1 MTTWTRQ
8 GFFSV
13 KTSNVQLALNPS
25 TMASAGAVL
34 LEARPFRPF
43 KSSEEYLYAM
53 KEDLAEWLT
62 VLYPEL
68 RINADNFLDRLDTG
82 VALCRHANAVRD
94 SARLILDSPQ
104 PESEDALTL
113 ARALRTRPPVNMLP
127 AAKAGTFF
135 ARDNLSNF
143 IDWCRKALGIL
154 ECLLFE
160 TDDLCL
166 RKNEKHV
173 VLCLLE
179 VARKGAVLGM
189 PAPLLVQMERQIERE
204 LAGEELRPDDS
215 ALGLVPSGPQP
226 QLVTND
232 LRSLDERVRDL
243 VERCSCPTQFPMVRV
258 SEGKYRIGD
267 TRLLIFVRILR
278 SHVMVRVGGGWD
290 TLAHY
295 LDKHDP
301 CRCRAQHRTSL
312 SARLARPK
320 HDLAG
325 ATVTYERPDP
335 GPTSL
340 PYTKTEPK
348 SYEPM
353 SLQYNPKIYNEEPKS
368 GHYLS
373 NHRLNSDAPT
383 SLPYLGELDRAA
395 SPSRRHLAPRAMSP
409 TRKSSSPD
417 RRTKIV
423 TSNHLVPTPHGMRN
437 KSPRPVSP
445 APAAESASDNGSE
458 VSDEGYRSLG
468 VVAGSTQGS
477 PSTKTTNR
485 YSLHSQ
491 NSIEDAE
498 FNERLDQDDGCHMDK
513 NERVDDHVSLN
524 TGLRKTDF
532 SDTFYGGRKPSS
544 IEEKSNR
551 SSPDRV
557 VVTESNDSPS
567 KSLRVTR
574 EASQSPTKTIRSRQ
588 ASRIP
593 HSPVRNRTPSR
604 GNTPSPKHTA
614 NPVQTSPKLT
624 PKLPPTARNTWSG
637 RTAPVQAKVKSRPTI
652 GADTFDNPNKSP
664 KMRAKAPQTEAF
676 KRNSPLRAS
685 SATLRSPPN
694 QKPLSPLLEQILRST
709 ESAKDDAT
717 VLEKMKEIIRTYSK
731 GDDSLSR
738 TSSKD
743 SDYADFTSAW
753 VMSDGKLERST
764 STRQL
769 AAPRKDQRN
778 GASRIPAPVSIGCRR
793 STSTSQFQ

>member
-1 MTTWTRQ
+1 
-8 GFFSV
+8 
-13 KTSNVQLALNPS
+13 
-25 TMASAGAVL
+25 MASVGAVL
-34 LEARPFRPF
+34 LETRPFRPF

-68 RINADNFLDRLDTG
+68 RINAENFLDRLDTG
-82 VALCRHANAVRD
+82 VALCTHANRVRE
-94 SARLILDSPQ
+94 SARLILESAV
-104 PESEDALTL
+104 PESRIEDAVIL
-113 ARALRTRPPVNMLP
+113 AKALRSRPPVNMLP

-189 PAPLLVQMERQIERE
+189 PAPLLVQMEKQIERE

-325 ATVTYERPDP
+325 ATVTYERPDI
-335 GPTSL
+335 GPNSL
-340 PYTKTEPK
+340 PYKDTKNFDHYKEPK
-348 SYEPM
+348 TYEPM
-353 SLQYNPKIYNEEPKS
+353 SLQYSSKIYNDDS
-368 GHYLS
+368 RALHYAS
-373 NHRLNSDAPT
+373 NHKLSEPT

-395 SPSRRHLAPRAMSP
+395 SPSRKHLSPRTNSPGRH
-409 TRKSSSPD
+409 SSSPD

-423 TSNHLVPTPHGMRN
+423 SSNHLVPTPHSVRN

-491 NSIEDAE
+491 NSIEDADYS
-498 FNERLDQDDGCHMDK
+498 ERLDQDDGCHIDK
-513 NERVDDHVSLN
+513 NDKVDDYVSLN

-532 SDTFYGGRKPSS
+532 SDTFYGGRKIST
-544 IEEKSNR
+544 EEKSNR
-551 SSPDRV
+551 ASPECV

-567 KSLRVTR
+567 RSLRPTR
-574 EASQSPTKTIRSRQ
+574 ESSESPTKTIRSRQ

-604 GNTPSPKHTA
+604 GNTPSPKHTP
-614 NPVQTSPKLT
+614 NLQTSPKLA
-624 PKLPPTARNTWSG
+624 PKLPPTARNTWGG
-637 RTAPVQAKVKSRPTI
+637 RTAPNQAKAKSRPTI
-652 GADTFDNPNKSP
+652 GADTFENPNKSP
-664 KMRAKAPQTEAF
+664 KTKPKNAQSDAF

-685 SATLRSPPN
+685 SATLRSPSH
-694 QKPLSPLLEQILRST
+694 QKPLSPLLEQILRSAET
-709 ESAKDDAT
+709 AKDDAT

-731 GDDSLSR
+731 GEDSLSR

-769 AAPRKDQRN
+769 AQPRKDPRV
-778 GASRIPAPVSIGCRR
+778 GASRIPAPVALGCRR

>member
-1 MTTWTRQ
+1 MTETVVFTKF
-8 GFFSV
+8 GP
-13 KTSNVQLALNPS
+13 APY
-25 TMASAGAVL
+25 G
-34 LEARPFRPF
+34 
-43 KSSEEYLYAM
+43 SSDVESL
-53 KEDLAEWLT
+53 KK
-62 VLYPEL
+62 
-68 RINADNFLDRLDTG
+68 
-82 VALCRHANAVRD
+82 HANAVRE
-94 SARLILDSPQ
+94 SARQIL
-104 PESEDALTL
+104 ESLKIEAEEAILL
-113 ARALRTRPPVNMLP
+113 AKSLRSRPPVNMLP

-189 PAPLLVQMERQIERE
+189 PAPLLVQMEKQIERE

-267 TRLLIFVRILR
+267 TRILIFVRILR

-301 CRCRAQHRTSL
+301 CRCKAQHRTSL

-325 ATVTYERPDP
+325 ATVTYERPEAN
-335 GPTSL
+335 PT
-340 PYTKTEPK
+340 YKEYTTKT
-348 SYEPM
+348 YEPM
-353 SLQYNPKIYNEEPKS
+353 SLQYSAKVYNDDPKS
-368 GHYLS
+368 IQYHS
-373 NHRLNSDAPT
+373 NNKLDCPT
-383 SLPYLGELDRAA
+383 SLPYLGDVDRAP
-395 SPSRRHLAPRAMSP
+395 SPGRKHLAPRTHSP
-409 TRKSSSPD
+409 SRHSASPD

-423 TSNHLVPTPHGMRN
+423 TTNHLVPNPHAVRN

-445 APAAESASDNGSE
+445 VPAVEN
-458 VSDEGYRSLG
+458 
-468 VVAGSTQGS
+468 
-477 PSTKTTNR
+477 KT
-485 YSLHSQ
+485 
-491 NSIEDAE
+491 D
-498 FNERLDQDDGCHMDK
+498 
-513 NERVDDHVSLN
+513 RVDDYVSLT

-532 SDTFYGGRKPSS
+532 SDTFYGGRKASS
-544 IEEKSNR
+544 EEKSNR
-551 SSPDRV
+551 ASPECIIS
-557 VVTESNDSPS
+557 TESNDSPS
-567 KSLRVTR
+567 KSLKPIRGPS
-574 EASQSPTKTIRSRQ
+574 ESPTKTIRSRQ

-593 HSPVRNRTPSR
+593 QSPVRTRTPSR
-604 GNTPSPKHTA
+604 GNTPSPKHTPA
-614 NPVQTSPKLT
+614 QSSPKLA
-624 PKLPPTARNTWSG
+624 PKLPPTSRNTWGG
-637 RTAPVQAKVKSRPTI
+637 RTAPNQSKTKSRLTI
-652 GADTFDNPNKSP
+652 GADTFENPNKSP
-664 KMRAKAPQTEAF
+664 KTKPKAVQNEFF

-685 SATLRSPPN
+685 SATLRSPTH
-694 QKPLSPLLEQILRST
+694 QKALSPLLEQILRSAET
-709 ESAKDDAT
+709 AKDDAT

-731 GDDSLSR
+731 GEDSLSR
-738 TSSKD
+738 ASSKD

-769 AAPRKDQRN
+769 AAPRKDPRN
-778 GASRIPAPVSIGCRR
+778 GASRIPAPVAVGCRR
-793 STSTSQFQ
+793 STSTTQFQ

>member
-1 MTTWTRQ
+1 
-8 GFFSV
+8 
-13 KTSNVQLALNPS
+13 
-25 TMASAGAVL
+25 MATAGAVL

-82 VALCRHANAVRD
+82 VALCRHANAVRE
-94 SARLILDSPQ
+94 SARLILDTPH
-104 PESEDALTL
+104 PESEDALSL
-113 ARALRTRPPVNMLP
+113 AKALRSRPPVNMLP

-143 IDWCRKALGIL
+143 IEWCRRALGIL

-189 PAPLLVQMERQIERE
+189 PAPLLVQMEKQIERE
-204 LAGEELRPDDS
+204 LAGEEIRPDHPT
-215 ALGLVPSGPQP
+215 LGLVPSGPQP

-267 TRLLIFVRILR
+267 TRMLIFVRILR

-320 HDLAG
+320 HDLVG

-348 SYEPM
+348 GYEPT
-353 SLQYNPKIYNEEPKS
+353 SLPYEGQYQ
-368 GHYLS
+368 S
-373 NHRLNSDAPT
+373 NRLTEPT
-383 SLPYLGELDRAA
+383 SLPYLGESDRSH
-395 SPSRRHLAPRAMSP
+395 SPSRKHLAPRSISP
-409 TRKSSSPD
+409 GRKSSSPD

-423 TSNHLVPTPHGMRN
+423 HTNHLVPTPHGLRN

-445 APAAESASDNGSE
+445 APATESASDNGSE

-477 PSTKTTNR
+477 PSMKTLNR
-485 YSLHSQ
+485 YSIHSQ
-491 NSIEDAE
+491 NSMDDAE

-513 NERVDDHVSLN
+513 NERDDYVSLS

-532 SDTFYGGRKPSS
+532 SDTFYGGRKPGS
-544 IEEKSNR
+544 IDGKSNR
-551 SSPDRV
+551 GSPDRV
-557 VVTESNDSPS
+557 VVQESNDSPS
-567 KSLRVTR
+567 KSLRPSR
-574 EASQSPTKTIRSRQ
+574 EPSESPTKTIRSRQ

-604 GNTPSPKHTA
+604 GNTPSPKHTP
-614 NPVQTSPKLT
+614 NPAQTSPKLT
-624 PKLPPTARNTWSG
+624 PKLPPTARNTWAG
-637 RTAPVQAKVKSRPTI
+637 RTGPTQAKAKSRPAL
-652 GADTFDNPNKSP
+652 GADTFENPNKSP
-664 KMRAKAPQTEAF
+664 KAAPKAAQNDAF

-694 QKPLSPLLEQILRST
+694 QKQLSPLLEQILRSAET
-709 ESAKDDAT
+709 AKDDAT

-753 VMSDGKLERST
+753 VMSDGKLERSM

-769 AAPRKDQRN
+769 ASPRKDQRN
-778 GASRIPAPVSIGCRR
+778 GPSRIPAPVSIGCRR

>member
-1 MTTWTRQ
+1 A
-8 GFFSV
+8 
-13 KTSNVQLALNPS
+13 K
-25 TMASAGAVL
+25 
-34 LEARPFRPF
+34 
-43 KSSEEYLYAM
+43 
-53 KEDLAEWLT
+53 
-62 VLYPEL
+62 
-68 RINADNFLDRLDTG
+68 
-82 VALCRHANAVRD
+82 
-94 SARLILDSPQ
+94 
-104 PESEDALTL
+104 
-113 ARALRTRPPVNMLP
+113 ALRSRPPVNMLP

-135 ARDNLSNF
+135 ARDNVSNF
-143 IDWCRKALGIL
+143 IEWCRRALGIL

-189 PAPLLVQMERQIERE
+189 PAPLLVQMEKQIERE
-204 LAGEELRPDDS
+204 LAGEELKPDDS
-215 ALGLVPSGPQP
+215 ALGLRPLGPQP

-267 TRLLIFVRILR
+267 TRILIFVRILR

-301 CRCRAQHRTSL
+301 CRCRTQHRTSL

-325 ATVTYERPDP
+325 ATVTYERPDA

-340 PYTKTEPK
+340 PYTKTEK
-348 SYEPM
+348 YEPM
-353 SLQYNPKIYNEEPKS
+353 SLQYSPKVYNEEPRA
-368 GHYLS
+368 HYQSTHKL
-373 NHRLNSDAPT
+373 DAPS
-383 SLPYLGELDRAA
+383 SLPYMGEMDRAC
-395 SPSRRHLAPRAMSP
+395 SPGRKYLTPRANSP
-409 TRKSSSPD
+409 GRCSASPD

-423 TSNHLVPTPHGMRN
+423 STNHLVPSPHAIRN

-445 APAAESASDNGSE
+445 APATESASDNGSE

-485 YSLHSQ
+485 YSIHSQ
-491 NSIEDAE
+491 NSMDDADYNGSHSRAE
-498 FNERLDQDDGCHMDK
+498 GVHSTPPSGVCAWFRDKAKPKQRLEHDDGCHMEK
-513 NERVDDHVSLN
+513 NVDDYVSLT

-532 SDTFYGGRKPSS
+532 SDTFYGGASRKTSS
-544 IEEKSNR
+544 VDDKSNR
-551 SSPDRV
+551 ASPECIIS
-557 VVTESNDSPS
+557 TESNDSPS
-567 KSLRVTR
+567 KSLRPNR
-574 EASQSPTKTIRSRQ
+574 EVSESPTKTIRSRQ

-593 HSPVRNRTPSR
+593 HSPVRTKTPSR

-614 NPVQTSPKLT
+614 SPVQTSPKLK

-637 RTAPVQAKVKSRPTI
+637 RTAPTQTKTKTRPTI

-664 KMRAKAPQTEAF
+664 KAKPKVGQTEAF

-685 SATLRSPPN
+685 SATLRSPPH
-694 QKPLSPLLEQILRST
+694 QKQLSPLLEQILRSAET
-709 ESAKDDAT
+709 AKDDAT

-731 GDDSLSR
+731 GEDSLSR

-769 AAPRKDQRN
+769 AAPRKDPRT

>member
-1 MTTWTRQ
+1 
-8 GFFSV
+8 
-13 KTSNVQLALNPS
+13 
-25 TMASAGAVL
+25 MACAGALL
-34 LEARPFRPF
+34 LETRPFRPF

-62 VLYPEL
+62 LLYPEL
-68 RINADNFLDRLDTG
+68 RITADNFLDRLDTG

-94 SARLILDSPQ
+94 SARLILESPVT
-104 PESEDALTL
+104 ETEDALIL
-113 ARALRTRPPVNMLP
+113 AKALRSRPPVNMLP

-135 ARDNLSNF
+135 ARDNVSNF
-143 IDWCRKALGIL
+143 IEWCRRALGIL

-189 PAPLLVQMERQIERE
+189 PAPLLVQMEKQIERE

-215 ALGLVPSGPQP
+215 ALGLVPLGPQR

-267 TRLLIFVRILR
+267 TRILIFVRILR

-325 ATVTYERPDP
+325 ATVTYERPD
-335 GPTSL
+335 GPASL
-340 PYTKTEPK
+340 PYVKNDRP
-348 SYEPM
+348 
-353 SLQYNPKIYNEEPKS
+353 
-368 GHYLS
+368 
-373 NHRLNSDAPT
+373 DAPSPPKVFADEPRAHYQSSGKLDAPS
-383 SLPYLGELDRAA
+383 SLPYMETDRAP
-395 SPSRRHLAPRAMSP
+395 SPGRRYLAPRANSP
-409 TRKSSSPD
+409 GRCSASPD
-417 RRTKIV
+417 RRTKLV
-423 TSNHLVPTPHGMRN
+423 STNHLVPSPHAIRN

-468 VVAGSTQGS
+468 VVANSTQGS
-477 PSTKTTNR
+477 PSAKTTNR
-485 YSLHSQ
+485 YSMHSQ
-491 NSIEDAE
+491 NSMDDAE
-498 FNERLDQDDGCHMDK
+498 YNERLEHDDGCHMEK
-513 NERVDDHVSLN
+513 GERVDDYVSLT

-532 SDTFYGGRKPSS
+532 SDTFYGGQSRKTSS
-544 IEEKSNR
+544 VDERSNR
-551 SSPDRV
+551 ASPECI
-557 VVTESNDSPS
+557 VTESNDSPS
-567 KSLRVTR
+567 RSLKPTTQVT
-574 EASQSPTKTIRSRQ
+574 ESPAKVARNRQ

-604 GNTPSPKHTA
+604 GNTPSPKHA
-614 NPVQTSPKLT
+614 APVQTSPKLK
-624 PKLPPTARNTWSG
+624 PKLPPARNTWSG
-637 RTAPVQAKVKSRPTI
+637 RTAPTQPKAKSRPAI
-652 GADTFDNPNKSP
+652 GADTFESPNKSP
-664 KMRAKAPQTEAF
+664 KAKPKGQTEPF

-685 SATLRSPPN
+685 SATLRSPPH
-694 QKPLSPLLEQILRST
+694 QKQLSPLLEQILRSAET
-709 ESAKDDAT
+709 AKDDAT

-731 GDDSLSR
+731 GEDSLSR
-738 TSSKD
+738 ASSKD

-769 AAPRKDQRN
+769 AAPRKDPRT

-793 STSTSQFQ
+793 SSSTTQFQ

>member
-1 MTTWTRQ
+1 
-8 GFFSV
+8 
-13 KTSNVQLALNPS
+13 
-25 TMASAGAVL
+25 MASVGAVL
-34 LEARPFRPF
+34 LETRPFRPF

-94 SARLILDSPQ
+94 SAKLII
-104 PESEDALTL
+104 ESLNTETEEAITL
-113 ARALRTRPPVNMLP
+113 ARALRSRPPVNMLP

-189 PAPLLVQMERQIERE
+189 PAPLLVQMEKQIERE

-267 TRLLIFVRILR
+267 TKLLIFVRILR

-301 CRCRAQHRTSL
+301 CRCKAQHRTSL

-325 ATVTYERPDP
+325 ATVTYERPSQD
-335 GPTSL
+335 TQT
-340 PYTKTEPK
+340 YK

-353 SLQYNPKIYNEEPKS
+353 SMPYQSKVYSEEPRSLQY
-368 GHYLS
+368 HS
-373 NHRLNSDAPT
+373 NNKLDAPT
-383 SLPYLGELDRAA
+383 SLPYMDMDRAA
-395 SPSRRHLAPRAMSP
+395 SPSRKHLAPRTHSP
-409 TRKSSSPD
+409 GRCSPSPD

-423 TSNHLVPTPHGMRN
+423 TTNHLVPAPLGVRN
-437 KSPRPVSP
+437 KSPRPLSP
-445 APAAESASDNGSE
+445 APAVESASDNGSE

-491 NSIEDAE
+491 NSMDDAD
-498 FNERLDQDDGCHMDK
+498 FSERLDHDDSCLDK
-513 NERVDDHVSLN
+513 TDRVDDYVSLN

-532 SDTFYGGRKPSS
+532 SDTFYGGRKASS
-544 IEEKSNR
+544 EEKSNR
-551 SSPDRV
+551 ASP
-557 VVTESNDSPS
+557 ESIVSHENNDSPS
-567 KSLRVTR
+567 KSLRATR
-574 EASQSPTKTIRSRQ
+574 EFTESPTKTIRSRQ

-593 HSPVRNRTPSR
+593 HSPIRNRTPSR
-604 GNTPSPKHTA
+604 GNTPSPKHTPA
-614 NPVQTSPKLT
+614 QSSPKLT
-624 PKLPPTARNTWSG
+624 PKLPPTARNTWGG
-637 RTAPVQAKVKSRPTI
+637 RTAPNQAKTKARPTI
-652 GADTFDNPNKSP
+652 GADTFENPNKSP
-664 KMRAKAPQTEAF
+664 KAKPKAQNEAF

-685 SATLRSPPN
+685 SATLRSPSH
-694 QKPLSPLLEQILRST
+694 QKPLSPLLEQILRSAET
-709 ESAKDDAT
+709 AKDDAT

-731 GDDSLSR
+731 GEDSLSR

-769 AAPRKDQRN
+769 AAPRKDRGS

-793 STSTSQFQ
+793 STSTSQFP

>member
-1 MTTWTRQ
+1 
-8 GFFSV
+8 
-13 KTSNVQLALNPS
+13 
-25 TMASAGAVL
+25 MACVGAVL
-34 LEARPFRPF
+34 LEARSFRPF
-43 KSSEEYLYAM
+43 RSSEEYLYAM
-53 KEDLAEWLT
+53 KEDLAEWMT

-82 VALCRHANAVRD
+82 VALCRHANAVRE
-94 SARLILDSPQ
+94 SAKLLL
-104 PESEDALTL
+104 ESAAQESDEAVTL
-113 ARALRTRPPVNMLP
+113 AKGLRSRPPVNMLP
-127 AAKAGTFF
+127 AAKSGTFF

-143 IDWCRKALGIL
+143 IDWCRYALGIL

-179 VARKGAVLGM
+179 VARKGSVLGM
-189 PAPLLVQMERQIERE
+189 PAPLLVQMEKQIERE

-267 TRLLIFVRILR
+267 SKILIFVRILR

-301 CRCRAQHRTSL
+301 CRCKAQHRSTL
-312 SARLARPK
+312 SARLTKPK
-320 HDLAG
+320 QNLVG
-325 ATVTYERPDP
+325 ATVTYERDP

-340 PYTKTEPK
+340 PYSKTEK
-348 SYEPM
+348 NYAEPM
-353 SLQYNPKIYNEEPKS
+353 SLPYSAKPYESTTRIYQ
-368 GHYLS
+368 S
-373 NHRLNSDAPT
+373 NMYSDPPA
-383 SLPYLGELDRAA
+383 SLPFVDTELVS
-395 SPSRRHLAPRAMSP
+395 SPSRKPLVLRTSP
-409 TRKSSSPD
+409 DRKSSSPD
-417 RRTKIV
+417 RRTKVV
-423 TSNHLVPTPHGMRN
+423 TSTHLVPTPLGIRN

-445 APAAESASDNGSE
+445 APQAESASDNGSE

-477 PSTKTTNR
+477 PSIKTMYR
-485 YSLHSQ
+485 YSIHSQ

-498 FNERLDQDDGCHMDK
+498 DNERLDQDDGCPVDK
-513 NERVDDHVSLN
+513 NERDDIYVSRA
-524 TGLRKTDF
+524 TGLRKTDY
-532 SDTFYGGRKPSS
+532 SDTFYGGKKTSS
-544 IEEKSNR
+544 IEDKSNR
-551 SSPDRV
+551 ASPERII
-557 VVTESNDSPS
+557 TESNNSPS
-567 KSLRVTR
+567 QNLKPTR
-574 EASQSPTKTIRSRQ
+574 EAADVAVRSVKGRQ
-588 ASRIP
+588 ATRIP
-593 HSPVRNRTPSR
+593 HSPVRNRTPTR
-604 GNTPSPKHTA
+604 ANTPSPKHTP
-614 NPVQTSPKLT
+614 NPVQTSPKLA
-624 PKLPPTARNTWSG
+624 PKLPPSSRNTWSG
-637 RTAPVQAKVKSRPTI
+637 RTAPNQAKTKSRPTI

-664 KMRAKAPQTEAF
+664 KAKPKVTQTEAF

-694 QKPLSPLLEQILRST
+694 SKSLSPLLEHILKST
-709 ESAKDDAT
+709 ETAKDDAT
-717 VLEKMKEIIRTYSK
+717 ILKKMKEIIRTYSQ
-731 GDDSLSR
+731 GEESLSR

-769 AAPRKDQRN
+769 ASPRKDQRN
-778 GASRIPAPVSIGCRR
+778 GPSRIPAPVSIGCRR

>member
-1 MTTWTRQ
+1 
-8 GFFSV
+8 
-13 KTSNVQLALNPS
+13 
-25 TMASAGAVL
+25 MAGAGAVL

-94 SARLILDSPQ
+94 SARLILESPA

-215 ALGLVPSGPQP
+215 ALGLVPLGPQP

-335 GPTSL
+335 TPSGPTSL
-340 PYTKTEPK
+340 PYKK
-348 SYEPM
+348 DYEPT
-353 SLQYNPKIYNEEPKS
+353 SLPYHTSKLYNEDSRPH
-368 GHYLS
+368 HYQS
-373 NHRLNSDAPT
+373 NNRLNEPT
-383 SLPYLGELDRAA
+383 SLPYLGELDRAS
-395 SPSRRHLAPRAMSP
+395 SPSRRHLVPRANSP
-409 TRKSSSPD
+409 GRKSSSPD
-417 RRTKIV
+417 RRAKV
-423 TSNHLVPTPHGMRN
+423 VVSNHLVPTPHGIRN

-445 APAAESASDNGSE
+445 APQAESASDNGSE

-498 FNERLDQDDGCHMDK
+498 YNERLDQDDGCHMDK
-513 NERVDDHVSLN
+513 AERDDYVSLN

-532 SDTFYGGRKPSS
+532 SDTFYGGRKTSL
-544 IEEKSNR
+544 EEKSTR
-551 SSPDRV
+551 GSPERV
-557 VVTESNDSPS
+557 ISTENNDSPS
-567 KSLRVTR
+567 KSLRAAR
-574 EASQSPTKTIRSRQ
+574 ELNESSTKTIRSRQ

-604 GNTPSPKHTA
+604 GNTPSPKHTP
-614 NPVQTSPKLT
+614 NPIQTSPKLT

-637 RTAPVQAKVKSRPTI
+637 RTAPNQVKSKARPTI

-664 KMRAKAPQTEAF
+664 KAKPKGTPQNDAF

-685 SATLRSPPN
+685 SVTLRSPPNQN
-694 QKPLSPLLEQILRST
+694 QKPLSPLLEQILRSA
-709 ESAKDDAT
+709 EAAKDDAT

-769 AAPRKDQRN
+769 AAPRKDPRN

>member
-1 MTTWTRQ
+1 
-8 GFFSV
+8 
-13 KTSNVQLALNPS
+13 
-25 TMASAGAVL
+25 MASAGAVL

-62 VLYPEL
+62 ILYPEL

-94 SARLILDSPQ
+94 SARLILESPA
-104 PESEDALTL
+104 PESEDAMTL

-143 IDWCRKALGIL
+143 IEWCRRALGIL

-189 PAPLLVQMERQIERE
+189 PAPLLVQMEKQIERE
-204 LAGEELRPDDS
+204 LAGEEIRPDES
-215 ALGLVPSGPQP
+215 ALGLVPLGPQP

-340 PYTKTEPK
+340 TYKPEKYEK
-348 SYEPM
+348 YEPM
-353 SLQYNPKIYNEEPKS
+353 SLQTYQYNKLYNDDPRA
-368 GHYLS
+368 GHYQS
-373 NHRLNSDAPT
+373 NHRLSDAPT
-383 SLPYLGELDRAA
+383 SLPYMGETDRAVSPYRKITPRA
-395 SPSRRHLAPRAMSP
+395 HSPS
-409 TRKSSSPD
+409 TGRKSSSPD
-417 RRTKIV
+417 RRSKV
-423 TSNHLVPTPHGMRN
+423 VVSSNHLVPTPLGRN

-485 YSLHSQ
+485 YSMHSQ
-491 NSIEDAE
+491 NSMEDAE
-498 FNERLDQDDGCHMDK
+498 FSERLDQDDGCHMDR
-513 NERVDDHVSLN
+513 NERVDVYVSLS

-532 SDTFYGGRKPSS
+532 SDTFYGGKKPGS
-544 IEEKSNR
+544 IEDKSNR
-551 SSPDRV
+551 GSPERIV
-557 VVTESNDSPS
+557 ITENNDSPS
-567 KSLRVTR
+567 KSLRPSR
-574 EASQSPTKTIRSRQ
+574 DAIESPTKTIRSRQ

-604 GNTPSPKHTA
+604 GNTPSPKHVA
-614 NPVQTSPKLT
+614 NPAQTSPKLT
-624 PKLPPTARNTWSG
+624 PKLPPAARNTWSG
-637 RTAPVQAKVKSRPTI
+637 RTAPNQAKAKARPTI
-652 GADTFDNPNKSP
+652 GADTFENPNKSP
-664 KMRAKAPQTEAF
+664 KARVKAVIQSEAF

-694 QKPLSPLLEQILRST
+694 QKQLSPLLETILRST
-709 ESAKDDAT
+709 ENAKDDAA

-731 GDDSLSR
+731 GDNDSLSR

-753 VMSDGKLERST
+753 VMSDGKLERSM

-769 AAPRKDQRN
+769 ATPRKDQRN
-778 GASRIPAPVSIGCRR
+778 GGTSRIPAPVSIGCRR

>member
-1 MTTWTRQ
+1 M
-8 GFFSV
+8 S
-13 KTSNVQLALNPS
+13 
-25 TMASAGAVL
+25 SAGAVL

-62 VLYPEL
+62 ILYPEL

-94 SARLILDSPQ
+94 SARLILDSPA

-113 ARALRTRPPVNMLP
+113 AKALRSRPPVNMLP

-143 IDWCRKALGIL
+143 IDWCRRALGIL

-189 PAPLLVQMERQIERE
+189 PAPLLVQMEKQIERE
-204 LAGEELRPDDS
+204 LAGEELRPDDN
-215 ALGLVPSGPQP
+215 ALGLVPVGPQP

-320 HDLAG
+320 QDLAG

-335 GPTSL
+335 YQQKEPTSL
-340 PYTKTEPK
+340 
-348 SYEPM
+348 
-353 SLQYNPKIYNEEPKS
+353 QYSQYSKFYNDDS
-368 GHYLS
+368 RAHYQS
-373 NHRLNSDAPT
+373 NNRLDAPT
-383 SLPYLGELDRAA
+383 SLPYLGELERAA
-395 SPSRRHLAPRAMSP
+395 SPSRKHLTPRANSP
-409 TRKSSSPD
+409 GRKSSSPD

-423 TSNHLVPTPHGMRN
+423 VSNHLVPTPHAVRN

-485 YSLHSQ
+485 YSMHSQ
-491 NSIEDAE
+491 NSYDDAE
-498 FNERLDQDDGCHMDK
+498 YSERLDQDDGCHMDRD
-513 NERVDDHVSLN
+513 RVDDYVSLN
-524 TGLRKTDF
+524 TGLRKTGYA
-532 SDTFYGGRKPSS
+532 DTFYGGKKPSS
-544 IEEKSNR
+544 IEDKSNR
-551 SSPDRV
+551 TSPERIV
-557 VVTESNDSPS
+557 VVESNNSPS
-567 KSLRVTR
+567 MSLR
-574 EASQSPTKTIRSRQ
+574 ASRDVEPKKALRSRPP
-588 ASRIP
+588 SRIP
-593 HSPVRNRTPSR
+593 HSPVRARTPSR

-614 NPVQTSPKLT
+614 NVQTSPKLT

-637 RTAPVQAKVKSRPTI
+637 RTAPNQAKSKARPTI

-664 KMRAKAPQTEAF
+664 KARPKAAPQNEAF

-685 SATLRSPPN
+685 SVTLRSPPN
-694 QKPLSPLLEQILRST
+694 QKPLSPLLEHILRST
-709 ESAKDDAT
+709 ETAKDDAA

-731 GDDSLSR
+731 GEDSLSR

-769 AAPRKDQRN
+769 AAPRKDPRN

>member
-1 MTTWTRQ
+1 M
-8 GFFSV
+8 S
-13 KTSNVQLALNPS
+13 
-25 TMASAGAVL
+25 SAGAVL

-62 VLYPEL
+62 ILYPEL

-94 SARLILDSPQ
+94 SARLILDSPA

-113 ARALRTRPPVNMLP
+113 AKALRSRPPVNMLP

-143 IDWCRKALGIL
+143 IDWCRRALGIL

-189 PAPLLVQMERQIERE
+189 PAPLLVQMEKQIERE
-204 LAGEELRPDDS
+204 LAGEELRPDDT
-215 ALGLVPSGPQP
+215 ALGLVPVGPQP

-320 HDLAG
+320 QDLAG

-335 GPTSL
+335 YQKEPTSL
-340 PYTKTEPK
+340 
-348 SYEPM
+348 
-353 SLQYNPKIYNEEPKS
+353 QYSKFYNEERP
-368 GHYLS
+368 HYQS
-373 NHRLNSDAPT
+373 NNRLDAPT
-383 SLPYLGELDRAA
+383 SLPYLGELERAA
-395 SPSRRHLAPRAMSP
+395 SPSRKHLTPRANSP
-409 TRKSSSPD
+409 GRKSSSPD

-423 TSNHLVPTPHGMRN
+423 PTNHLVPTPHAVRN

-485 YSLHSQ
+485 YSMHSQ
-491 NSIEDAE
+491 NSYDDAE
-498 FNERLDQDDGCHMDK
+498 YSERLDQDDGCHMDRD
-513 NERVDDHVSLN
+513 RVDDYVSLN
-524 TGLRKTDF
+524 TGLRKTGYA
-532 SDTFYGGRKPSS
+532 DTFYGGKKPSS
-544 IEEKSNR
+544 IEDKSNR
-551 SSPDRV
+551 TSPERIV
-557 VVTESNDSPS
+557 VVESNNSPS
-567 KSLRVTR
+567 MSLRASR
-574 EASQSPTKTIRSRQ
+574 EVEPKKTLRSRPP
-588 ASRIP
+588 SRIP
-593 HSPVRNRTPSR
+593 HSPVRARTPSR
-604 GNTPSPKHTA
+604 GNTPSPKHTT
-614 NPVQTSPKLT
+614 NVQTSPKLT

-637 RTAPVQAKVKSRPTI
+637 RTAPNQAKSKARPTI

-664 KMRAKAPQTEAF
+664 KARPKAAPQNEAF

-685 SATLRSPPN
+685 SVTLRSPPN
-694 QKPLSPLLEQILRST
+694 QKPLSPLLEHILRST
-709 ESAKDDAT
+709 ETAKDDAA

-731 GDDSLSR
+731 GEDSLSR

-769 AAPRKDQRN
+769 AAPRKDPRN

>member
-1 MTTWTRQ
+1 MTLKHHVTW
-8 GFFSV
+8 
-13 KTSNVQLALNPS
+13 
-25 TMASAGAVL
+25 
-34 LEARPFRPF
+34 
-43 KSSEEYLYAM
+43 KSSELCHIRAGPRRPVPVE
-53 KEDLAEWLT
+53 AECSTWK
-62 VLYPEL
+62 
-68 RINADNFLDRLDTG
+68 
-82 VALCRHANAVRD
+82 HANAVRE
-94 SARLILDSPQ
+94 SARLILDAPA
-104 PESEDALTL
+104 PESDDALTL
-113 ARALRTRPPVNMLP
+113 AKALRSRPPVNMLP

-143 IDWCRKALGIL
+143 IDWCRRALGIL

-189 PAPLLVQMERQIERE
+189 PAPLLVQMEKQIERE

-320 HDLAG
+320 QDLAG
-325 ATVTYERPDP
+325 ATVTYERSDP
-335 GPTSL
+335 SQTSQ
-340 PYTKTEPK
+340 PCKDYKETKN
-348 SYEPM
+348 YEPM
-353 SLQYNPKIYNEEPKS
+353 SLQYSSKLYSDDPRA
-368 GHYLS
+368 GHYQS
-373 NHRLNSDAPT
+373 NCKLDAPT
-383 SLPYLGELDRAA
+383 SLPYLGAMDRAA
-395 SPSRRHLAPRAMSP
+395 SPNRKILQRNNSPGRH
-409 TRKSSSPD
+409 SSSPD

-423 TSNHLVPTPHGMRN
+423 TTNHLVPTPHGVRN
-437 KSPRPVSP
+437 KSPRPLSP

-477 PSTKTTNR
+477 PSNKTANR

-491 NSIEDAE
+491 NSMDDAD
-498 FNERLDQDDGCHMDK
+498 FSERLDEDGCQIDK
-513 NERVDDHVSLN
+513 NERVDDYVSLN

-532 SDTFYGGRKPSS
+532 SDTFYGSRKNSS
-544 IEEKSNR
+544 EDKSNR
-551 SSPDRV
+551 ASPECIV
-557 VVTESNDSPS
+557 VHENNDSPS
-567 KSLRVTR
+567 KSLRPTR
-574 EASQSPTKTIRSRQ
+574 ESTQSPAKAIRNRP

-604 GNTPSPKHTA
+604 GNTPSPKHIA
-614 NPVQTSPKLT
+614 NPQSSPKLA
-624 PKLPPTARNTWSG
+624 PKLPPTSRNTWGG
-637 RTAPVQAKVKSRPTI
+637 RSAPNQAKAKTRPTV
-652 GADTFDNPNKSP
+652 GADTFENPNKSP
-664 KMRAKAPQTEAF
+664 KAKPKAPQNEAF

-685 SATLRSPPN
+685 SATLRSPTH
-694 QKPLSPLLEQILRST
+694 QKALSPLLEQILRSA
-709 ESAKDDAT
+709 ESAKDDAS
-717 VLEKMKEIIRTYSK
+717 VLEKMKEIIRSYSK
-731 GDDSLSR
+731 GEDSISR

-769 AAPRKDQRN
+769 AAPRKDPRT
-778 GASRIPAPVSIGCRR
+778 GASRIPAPVSLGCRR
-793 STSTSQFQ
+793 STSTSQFP

>member
-1 MTTWTRQ
+1 
-8 GFFSV
+8 
-13 KTSNVQLALNPS
+13 
-25 TMASAGAVL
+25 MASAGAVL

-94 SARLILDSPQ
+94 SARLILDSPH
-104 PESEDALTL
+104 PDTEDALFL
-113 ARALRTRPPVNMLP
+113 AKALRSRPPVNMLP

-267 TRLLIFVRILR
+267 TRMLIFVRILR

-301 CRCRAQHRTSL
+301 CRCKAQHRTSL

-325 ATVTYERPDP
+325 ATVTYERPDAAASLP
-335 GPTSL
+335 YIRTEPSTPKISEEVKNPPNFRTQEPTSL
-340 PYTKTEPK
+340 PYF
-348 SYEPM
+348 
-353 SLQYNPKIYNEEPKS
+353 
-368 GHYLS
+368 G
-373 NHRLNSDAPT
+373 D
-383 SLPYLGELDRAA
+383 LDRAV
-395 SPSRRHLAPRAMSP
+395 SPG
-409 TRKSSSPD
+409 RKSFISRANSPGRKSTSPD

-423 TSNHLVPTPHGMRN
+423 VTNHLVPTPHGLRN

-445 APAAESASDNGSE
+445 APATESASDNGSE

-468 VVAGSTQGS
+468 VVAGSNHGS
-477 PSTKTTNR
+477 PSAKTLNR
-485 YSLHSQ
+485 YSMHSQ
-491 NSIEDAE
+491 NSMEDAE
-498 FNERLDQDDGCHMDK
+498 FSERLDQDDGCHSDK
-513 NERVDDHVSLN
+513 NDRNDDYVSLS

-544 IEEKSNR
+544 IDSKSNR
-551 SSPDRV
+551 GSPDRV
-557 VVTESNDSPS
+557 VLECNDSPS
-567 KSLRVTR
+567 KSLRPSR
-574 EASQSPTKTIRSRQ
+574 ETIESPKTVRCRQ
-588 ASRIP
+588 GSRIP

-604 GNTPSPKHTA
+604 GNTPSPRHTS
-614 NPVQTSPKLT
+614 NNVQTSPKLA
-624 PKLPPTARNTWSG
+624 PKLPPTSRNTWAG
-637 RTAPVQAKVKSRPTI
+637 RTGPTQSKVKSRPTL
-652 GADTFDNPNKSP
+652 GADTFENPNKSP
-664 KMRAKAPQTEAF
+664 KAKLKAAAAEAF

-685 SATLRSPPN
+685 SGTLRSPSH
-694 QKPLSPLLEQILRST
+694 QKALSPLLEQILRSAET
-709 ESAKDDAT
+709 AKDDTA

-769 AAPRKDQRN
+769 ATPRKDQKN
-778 GASRIPAPVSIGCRR
+778 GVSRIPAPVSIGCRR

>member
-1 MTTWTRQ
+1 
-8 GFFSV
+8 
-13 KTSNVQLALNPS
+13 
-25 TMASAGAVL
+25 MASAGAVL

-68 RINADNFLDRLDTG
+68 RITADNFLDRLDTG

-94 SARLILDSPQ
+94 SAKLILDAPQ
-104 PESEDALTL
+104 PEAEDAIIL
-113 ARALRTRPPVNMLP
+113 AKALRSRPPVNMLP

-189 PAPLLVQMERQIERE
+189 PAPLLVQMEKQIERE

-215 ALGLVPSGPQP
+215 ALGLTVPTGPQP

-267 TRLLIFVRILR
+267 TRMLIFVRILR

-301 CRCRAQHRTSL
+301 CRCKAQHRTSL

-320 HDLAG
+320 HDLVG

-340 PYTKTEPK
+340 PYSKEK
-348 SYEPM
+348 NDRYEPT
-353 SLQYNPKIYNEEPKS
+353 SLQYHEER
-368 GHYLS
+368 HYTS
-373 NHRLNSDAPT
+373 TNRLNEPT
-383 SLPYLGELDRAA
+383 SLPYLETERSH
-395 SPSRRHLAPRAMSP
+395 SPGRKLLAPRSISP
-409 TRKSSSPD
+409 GRKSSSPD

-423 TSNHLVPTPHGMRN
+423 PSNHLVPTPLGLRN

-477 PSTKTTNR
+477 PSTKALNR

-513 NERVDDHVSLN
+513 GDRDDYVSIS

-532 SDTFYGGRKPSS
+532 SDTFYGSRKTSS
-544 IEEKSNR
+544 VDEKSIR
-551 SSPDRV
+551 GSPEKIV
-557 VVTESNDSPS
+557 VVENNDAPS
-567 KSLRVTR
+567 KSLRPSR
-574 EASQSPTKTIRSRQ
+574 GASESPTKTIRSRQ

-593 HSPVRNRTPSR
+593 HSPVRTRTPSR

-614 NPVQTSPKLT
+614 KTAQTSPKLT
-624 PKLPPTARNTWSG
+624 PKLPPTARNTWGG
-637 RTAPVQAKVKSRPTI
+637 RTAPTQSKAKSRPAI
-652 GADTFDNPNKSP
+652 GADTFENPNRSP
-664 KMRAKAPQTEAF
+664 KPTPRASPDAF

-694 QKPLSPLLEQILRST
+694 QKPLSPLLEQILRSAET
-709 ESAKDDAT
+709 AKDDAS

-753 VMSDGKLERST
+753 VMSDGKLERSM

-769 AAPRKDQRN
+769 SSPRKDQRN

>member
-1 MTTWTRQ
+1 
-8 GFFSV
+8 
-13 KTSNVQLALNPS
+13 
-25 TMASAGAVL
+25 MACAGAVL

-43 KSSEEYLYAM
+43 RSSEEYLYAM

-82 VALCRHANAVRD
+82 VALCRHANAVRE
-94 SARLILDSPQ
+94 SARVIL
-104 PESEDALTL
+104 ESLNQESDDAIAL
-113 ARALRTRPPVNMLP
+113 ARALRSRAPVNMLP

-135 ARDNLSNF
+135 ARDNVSNF
-143 IDWCRKALGIL
+143 IDWCRRALGIL

-189 PAPLLVQMERQIERE
+189 PAPLLVQMEKQIERE

-215 ALGLVPSGPQP
+215 ALGLVPCGPQP

-267 TRLLIFVRILR
+267 TKMLIFVRILR

-301 CRCRAQHRTSL
+301 CRCRSQHRSTL
-312 SARLARPK
+312 SARLARPNTNK
-320 HDLAG
+320 SLAG
-325 ATVTYERPDP
+325 ATVTYERDP

-340 PYTKTEPK
+340 PFTKEPK
-348 SYEPM
+348 SYEPI
-353 SLQYNPKIYNEEPKS
+353 SLQYPRYEERTRVYNEDHRMN
-368 GHYLS
+368 HYSS
-373 NHRLNSDAPT
+373 NHRLSEQPS
-383 SLPYLGELDRAA
+383 SLPYLGDLDRAA
-395 SPSRRHLAPRAMSP
+395 SPGRRIGD
-409 TRKSSSPD
+409 RKSSSPD

-423 TSNHLVPTPHGMRN
+423 TSNHLVPNPLGRN

-445 APAAESASDNGSE
+445 APQAESASDNGSE

-468 VVAGSTQGS
+468 VVAGSTQSS

-491 NSIEDAE
+491 NSVEDAE
-498 FNERLDQDDGCHMDK
+498 FIERLDHDDGCHMEK
-513 NERVDDHVSLN
+513 NDRVDDYVSLS

-532 SDTFYGGRKPSS
+532 SETFYGAKKPGSF
-544 IEEKSNR
+544 EDKSNR
-551 SSPDRV
+551 ASPERAV
-557 VVTESNDSPS
+557 VAESNNSPS
-567 KSLRVTR
+567 KSLRPSR
-574 EASQSPTKTIRSRQ
+574 DMIDSPTKTLKGRQ

-593 HSPVRNRTPSR
+593 HSPVRARTPSR
-604 GNTPSPKHTA
+604 GNTPSPKHA
-614 NPVQTSPKLT
+614 PNLQTSPKLA
-624 PKLPPTARNTWSG
+624 PKLPPTARNTWGG
-637 RTAPVQAKVKSRPTI
+637 RTAPNQPKSKARPTI

-664 KMRAKAPQTEAF
+664 KAKQKVPQSEAF

-694 QKPLSPLLEQILRST
+694 NKPLSPLLEQILRSAET
-709 ESAKDDAT
+709 AKDDAT

-731 GDDSLSR
+731 GEDSLSR
-738 TSSKD
+738 ASSKD

-769 AAPRKDQRN
+769 ATPRKDQRN
-778 GASRIPAPVSIGCRR
+778 GPSRIPAPVSLGCRR

>member
-1 MTTWTRQ
+1 
-8 GFFSV
+8 
-13 KTSNVQLALNPS
+13 
-25 TMASAGAVL
+25 MASAGAVL

-68 RINADNFLDRLDTG
+68 RITADNFLDRLDTG
-82 VALCRHANAVRD
+82 VALCRHANAVRE
-94 SARLILDSPQ
+94 SARQIL
-104 PESEDALTL
+104 ESLKTEAEEAILL
-113 ARALRTRPPVNMLP
+113 AKSLRSRPPVNMLP

-189 PAPLLVQMERQIERE
+189 PAPLLVQMEKQIERE

-267 TRLLIFVRILR
+267 TRILIFVRILR

-301 CRCRAQHRTSL
+301 CRCKAQHRTSL

-325 ATVTYERPDP
+325 ATVTYERPEAN
-335 GPTSL
+335 PT
-340 PYTKTEPK
+340 YKEYTTKT
-348 SYEPM
+348 YEPM
-353 SLQYNPKIYNEEPKS
+353 SLQYSAKVYNDDPKS
-368 GHYLS
+368 IQYHS
-373 NHRLNSDAPT
+373 NNKLDCPT
-383 SLPYLGELDRAA
+383 SLPYLGDVDRAP
-395 SPSRRHLAPRAMSP
+395 SPGRKHLAPRTHSP
-409 TRKSSSPD
+409 SRHSASPD

-423 TSNHLVPTPHGMRN
+423 TTNHLVPNPHAVRN

-445 APAAESASDNGSE
+445 VPAVESASDNGSE

-468 VVAGSTQGS
+468 LVAGSTQGS

-491 NSIEDAE
+491 NSMDDAD
-498 FNERLDQDDGCHMDK
+498 FSERLDHDDGCSDK
-513 NERVDDHVSLN
+513 TDRVDDYVSLT

-532 SDTFYGGRKPSS
+532 SDTFYGGRKASS
-544 IEEKSNR
+544 EEKSNR
-551 SSPDRV
+551 ASPECIIS
-557 VVTESNDSPS
+557 TESNDSPS
-567 KSLRVTR
+567 KSLKPIRGPS
-574 EASQSPTKTIRSRQ
+574 ESPTKTIRSRQ

-593 HSPVRNRTPSR
+593 HSPVRTRTPSR
-604 GNTPSPKHTA
+604 GNTPSPKHTPA
-614 NPVQTSPKLT
+614 QSSPKLA
-624 PKLPPTARNTWSG
+624 PKLPPTSRNTWGG
-637 RTAPVQAKVKSRPTI
+637 RTAPNQSKTKSRPTI
-652 GADTFDNPNKSP
+652 GADTFENPNKSP
-664 KMRAKAPQTEAF
+664 KTKPKAVQNEFF

-685 SATLRSPPN
+685 SATLRSPTH
-694 QKPLSPLLEQILRST
+694 QKALSPLLEQILRSAET
-709 ESAKDDAT
+709 AKDDAT

-731 GDDSLSR
+731 GEDSLSR
-738 TSSKD
+738 ASSKD

-769 AAPRKDQRN
+769 AAPRKDPRN
-778 GASRIPAPVSIGCRR
+778 GASRIPAPVAVGCRR
-793 STSTSQFQ
+793 STSTTQFQ

>member
-1 MTTWTRQ
+1 MTCTQKLKET
-8 GFFSV
+8 F
-13 KTSNVQLALNPS
+13 
-25 TMASAGAVL
+25 L
-34 LEARPFRPF
+34 L
-43 KSSEEYLYAM
+43 LQ
-53 KEDLAEWLT
+53 
-62 VLYPEL
+62 
-68 RINADNFLDRLDTG
+68 
-82 VALCRHANAVRD
+82 HANAVRD
-94 SARLILDSPQ
+94 SARLILESPA
-104 PESEDALTL
+104 PEPEDAINL
-113 ARALRTRPPVNMLP
+113 AKALRSRGPVNMLP

-143 IDWCRKALGIL
+143 IDWCRRALGIL

-215 ALGLVPSGPQP
+215 ALGLVPLGPQP

-267 TRLLIFVRILR
+267 TKILIFVRILR

-320 HDLAG
+320 QDLAG

-340 PYTKTEPK
+340 PYKN
-348 SYEPM
+348 SYRTDEPM
-353 SLQYNPKIYNEEPKS
+353 SLQYTPKDEPRI
-368 GHYLS
+368 HYQS
-373 NHRLNSDAPT
+373 NSRLNEPT
-383 SLPYLGELDRAA
+383 SLPYLGDLDRSS
-395 SPSRRHLAPRAMSP
+395 SPNRRHLTPRANSP
-409 TRKSSSPD
+409 GRKSSSPE
-417 RRTKIV
+417 RRAKV
-423 TSNHLVPTPHGMRN
+423 VPSSHLVPTPLGIRN

-445 APAAESASDNGSE
+445 APQAESASDNGSE

-491 NSIEDAE
+491 NSMEDAE
-498 FNERLDQDDGCHMDK
+498 FNERLDQDDGCHMDRA
-513 NERVDDHVSLN
+513 ERDDYVSLN

-532 SDTFYGGRKPSS
+532 SDAFYGGRKVSR
-544 IEEKSNR
+544 EETSNR
-551 SSPDRV
+551 GSPERII
-557 VVTESNDSPS
+557 VTESNDSPS
-567 KSLRVTR
+567 RSLKPTK
-574 EASQSPTKTIRSRQ
+574 ELTESPTKTIRSRQ

-604 GNTPSPKHTA
+604 GNTPSPKHTP
-614 NPVQTSPKLT
+614 NLQTSPKLT
-624 PKLPPTARNTWSG
+624 PKLPPTARNTWGG
-637 RTAPVQAKVKSRPTI
+637 RTAPNQPKGKARPTI

-664 KMRAKAPQTEAF
+664 KAKPKAVAQTQAF
-676 KRNSPLRAS
+676 QRNSPLRAS
-685 SATLRSPPN
+685 SVTLRSPPN
-694 QKPLSPLLEQILRST
+694 KDQKPLSPLLEQILRSAET
-709 ESAKDDAT
+709 AKDDAT

-769 AAPRKDQRN
+769 AAPRKDPRN
-778 GASRIPAPVSIGCRR
+778 GPSRIPAPVSIGCRR

>member
-1 MTTWTRQ
+1 MWE
-8 GFFSV
+8 
-13 KTSNVQLALNPS
+13 
-25 TMASAGAVL
+25 
-34 LEARPFRPF
+34 EAKP
-43 KSSEEYLYAM
+43 
-53 KEDLAEWLT
+53 
-62 VLYPEL
+62 
-68 RINADNFLDRLDTG
+68 
-82 VALCRHANAVRD
+82 CHANAVRE
-94 SARLILDSPQ
+94 SARLILDKPAPDSD
-104 PESEDALTL
+104 DAMIL
-113 ARALRTRPPVNMLP
+113 ARALRTRPAVNMLP

-189 PAPLLVQMERQIERE
+189 PAPLLVQMEKQIERE

-243 VERCSCPTQFPMVRV
+243 VARCSCPTQFPMVRV

-267 TRLLIFVRILR
+267 TRMLIFVRILR

-335 GPTSL
+335 GPASLPYKDPGPASLQYKEPKTYEPMSL
-340 PYTKTEPK
+340 PYTKVYNDEP
-348 SYEPM
+348 
-353 SLQYNPKIYNEEPKS
+353 
-368 GHYLS
+368 
-373 NHRLNSDAPT
+373 
-383 SLPYLGELDRAA
+383 
-395 SPSRRHLAPRAMSP
+395 
-409 TRKSSSPD
+409 
-417 RRTKIV
+417 
-423 TSNHLVPTPHGMRN
+423 RN

-445 APAAESASDNGSE
+445 VPAVESASDNGSE

-491 NSIEDAE
+491 NSMDDAD
-498 FNERLDQDDGCHMDK
+498 FSERLDQDDGCHIDK
-513 NERVDDHVSLN
+513 SDRVDDYVSLN

-532 SDTFYGGRKPSS
+532 SDTFYGSRKNSADD
-544 IEEKSNR
+544 KSNR
-551 SSPDRV
+551 ASPECIV
-557 VVTESNDSPS
+557 SHENNDSPS
-567 KSLRVTR
+567 KSLRPARDTT
-574 EASQSPTKTIRSRQ
+574 QSPVKTVRSRQ
-588 ASRIP
+588 VSRIP

-604 GNTPSPKHTA
+604 ANTPSPKHTA
-614 NPVQTSPKLT
+614 NQSSPKLA
-624 PKLPPTARNTWSG
+624 PKLPPTTRNTWGG
-637 RTAPVQAKVKSRPTI
+637 RTAPNQAKSKARPTI
-652 GADTFDNPNKSP
+652 GTETFENPNKSP
-664 KMRAKAPQTEAF
+664 KTKAKTVQNDAF

-685 SATLRSPPN
+685 SATLRSPTH
-694 QKPLSPLLEQILRST
+694 QKQLSPLLEQILRSA
-709 ESAKDDAT
+709 ESAKDDAS
-717 VLEKMKEIIRTYSK
+717 VLEKMKEIIRSYSK
-731 GDDSLSR
+731 GEDSVSR

-769 AAPRKDQRN
+769 AAPRKDPRN
-778 GASRIPAPVSIGCRR
+778 GASRIPAPVAIGCRR

>member
-1 MTTWTRQ
+1 A
-8 GFFSV
+8 
-13 KTSNVQLALNPS
+13 K
-25 TMASAGAVL
+25 
-34 LEARPFRPF
+34 
-43 KSSEEYLYAM
+43 
-53 KEDLAEWLT
+53 
-62 VLYPEL
+62 
-68 RINADNFLDRLDTG
+68 
-82 VALCRHANAVRD
+82 
-94 SARLILDSPQ
+94 
-104 PESEDALTL
+104 
-113 ARALRTRPPVNMLP
+113 ALRSRPPVNMLP

-135 ARDNLSNF
+135 ARDNVSNF
-143 IDWCRKALGIL
+143 IEWCRRALGIL

-189 PAPLLVQMERQIERE
+189 PAPLLVQMEKQIERE
-204 LAGEELRPDDS
+204 LAGEELKPDDS
-215 ALGLVPSGPQP
+215 ALGLRPLGPQP

-267 TRLLIFVRILR
+267 TRILIFVRILR

-301 CRCRAQHRTSL
+301 CRCRTQHRTSL

-325 ATVTYERPDP
+325 ATVTYERPDA

-340 PYTKTEPK
+340 PYTKTEK
-348 SYEPM
+348 YEPM
-353 SLQYNPKIYNEEPKS
+353 SLQYSPKVYNEEPRS
-368 GHYLS
+368 HYQSTHKL
-373 NHRLNSDAPT
+373 DAPS
-383 SLPYLGELDRAA
+383 SLPY
-395 SPSRRHLAPRAMSP
+395 M
-409 TRKSSSPD
+409 
-417 RRTKIV
+417 
-423 TSNHLVPTPHGMRN
+423 
-437 KSPRPVSP
+437 
-445 APAAESASDNGSE
+445 
-458 VSDEGYRSLG
+458 
-468 VVAGSTQGS
+468 
-477 PSTKTTNR
+477 
-485 YSLHSQ
+485 
-491 NSIEDAE
+491 
-498 FNERLDQDDGCHMDK
+498 ERLEHDDGCHMEK
-513 NERVDDHVSLN
+513 NVDDYVSLT

-532 SDTFYGGRKPSS
+532 SDTFYGGASRKTSS
-544 IEEKSNR
+544 VDDKSNR
-551 SSPDRV
+551 ASPECIIS
-557 VVTESNDSPS
+557 TESNDSPS
-567 KSLRVTR
+567 KSLRPNR
-574 EASQSPTKTIRSRQ
+574 EVSESPTKTIRSRQ

-593 HSPVRNRTPSR
+593 HSPVRTKTPSR

-614 NPVQTSPKLT
+614 SPVQTSPKLK

-637 RTAPVQAKVKSRPTI
+637 RTAPTQTKTKTRPTI

-664 KMRAKAPQTEAF
+664 KAKPKVGQTEAF

-685 SATLRSPPN
+685 SATLRSPPH
-694 QKPLSPLLEQILRST
+694 QKQLSPLLEQILRSAET
-709 ESAKDDAT
+709 AKDDAT

-731 GDDSLSR
+731 GEDSLSR

-769 AAPRKDQRN
+769 AAPRKDPRT
-778 GASRIPAPVSIGCRR
+778 GSSRIPAPVSIGCRR

>member
-1 MTTWTRQ
+1 
-8 GFFSV
+8 
-13 KTSNVQLALNPS
+13 
-25 TMASAGAVL
+25 MASVGAL

-62 VLYPEL
+62 GLYPEL
-68 RINADNFLDRLDTG
+68 RISADNFLDRLDTG
-82 VALCRHANAVRD
+82 VALCRHANAVRE
-94 SARLILDSPQ
+94 SARSIVDSPTE
-104 PESEDALTL
+104 PEDAVTL
-113 ARALRTRPPVNMLP
+113 ARALRSRPPVNMLP

-143 IDWCRKALGIL
+143 IDWCRKSLSIL

-189 PAPLLVQMERQIERE
+189 PAPLLVQMEKQIERE

-215 ALGLVPSGPQP
+215 ALGLVPLGPQP

-267 TRLLIFVRILR
+267 TKILIFVRILR

-301 CRCRAQHRTSL
+301 CRCRAQHRSTL

-320 HDLAG
+320 PDLAG
-325 ATVTYERPDP
+325 ATVTYERAQQNETYGP
-335 GPTSL
+335 GSL
-340 PYTKTEPK
+340 PYSGKVERNLDQ
-348 SYEPM
+348 PM
-353 SLQYNPKIYNEEPKS
+353 SLQYAPKVYSEDPRAL
-368 GHYLS
+368 HYQS
-373 NHRLNSDAPT
+373 NHRLDGN
-383 SLPYLGELDRAA
+383 SLPYLGDLDRSA
-395 SPSRRHLAPRAMSP
+395 SPSRRHLAPRSVSP
-409 TRKSSSPD
+409 GRKSASPD
-417 RRTKIV
+417 RRARIIPT
-423 TSNHLVPTPHGMRN
+423 THLVPTPHATRN
-437 KSPRPVSP
+437 RSPRPASP
-445 APAAESASDNGSE
+445 PPAAESASDNGSE

-477 PSTKTTNR
+477 PSTGKAASNR

-498 FNERLDQDDGCHMDK
+498 FSERLDTDDGCPLADK
-513 NERVDDHVSLN
+513 VDDYVSLT

-532 SDTFYGGRKPSS
+532 SGTFYGAKKNSA
-544 IEEKSNR
+544 EQDKSNR
-551 SSPDRV
+551 NSPERV
-557 VVTESNDSPS
+557 VVQNNDSPS
-567 KSLRVTR
+567 KSLRR
-574 EASQSPTKTIRSRQ
+574 EPTESPTKTIRSRQ
-588 ASRIP
+588 VSRIP

-604 GNTPSPKHTA
+604 GNTPSPKHTP
-614 NPVQTSPKLT
+614 NIIQTSPKLT
-624 PKLPPTARNTWSG
+624 PKLPPAARNTWSG
-637 RTAPVQAKVKSRPTI
+637 RTAPGQNKAKARPGLT
-652 GADTFDNPNKSP
+652 ADTFDNPNKSP
-664 KMRAKAPQTEAF
+664 KAKPKASPQSEAF

-685 SATLRSPPN
+685 SVTLRSPTS

-709 ESAKDDAT
+709 EKAKDDAT
-717 VLEKMKEIIRTYSK
+717 VLEKVKEIIRHYSK

-753 VMSDGKLERST
+753 VMSDGKLERSA

-769 AAPRKDQRN
+769 AAPRKDPRT
-778 GASRIPAPVSIGCRR
+778 GASRIPAPVSLGCRR

>member
-1 MTTWTRQ
+1 
-8 GFFSV
+8 
-13 KTSNVQLALNPS
+13 
-25 TMASAGAVL
+25 MACAGALL
-34 LEARPFRPF
+34 LETRPFRPF

-62 VLYPEL
+62 LLYPEL
-68 RINADNFLDRLDTG
+68 RITAENFLDRLDTG

-94 SARLILDSPQ
+94 SARLILESPA
-104 PESEDALTL
+104 PETEDALIL
-113 ARALRTRPPVNMLP
+113 AKALRTRPPVNMLP

-135 ARDNLSNF
+135 ARDNVSNF
-143 IDWCRKALGIL
+143 IEWCRRALGIL

-189 PAPLLVQMERQIERE
+189 PAPLLVQMEKQIERE

-215 ALGLVPSGPQP
+215 ALGLVPLGPQP

-267 TRLLIFVRILR
+267 TRILIFVRILR

-325 ATVTYERPDP
+325 ATVTYERPDA

-340 PYTKTEPK
+340 PYTKTEK
-348 SYEPM
+348 YEPM
-353 SLQYNPKIYNEEPKS
+353 SLQYTAKPFEEPRA
-368 GHYLS
+368 HYAS
-373 NHRLNSDAPT
+373 NHKLDAPS
-383 SLPYLGELDRAA
+383 SLPYMGEMDRAC
-395 SPSRRHLAPRAMSP
+395 SPGRKYLSPRANSP
-409 TRKSSSPD
+409 GRCSASPD

-423 TSNHLVPTPHGMRN
+423 TTNHLVPSPHAIRN

-445 APAAESASDNGSE
+445 APATESASDNGSE

-485 YSLHSQ
+485 YSMHSQ
-491 NSIEDAE
+491 NSMDDAE
-498 FNERLDQDDGCHMDK
+498 YNERLEHDDGCHMDR
-513 NERVDDHVSLN
+513 NERVDDYVSLT

-532 SDTFYGGRKPSS
+532 SDTFYGGQSRKTSS
-544 IEEKSNR
+544 VDDKSNR
-551 SSPDRV
+551 ASPECIIS
-557 VVTESNDSPS
+557 TESNDSPS
-567 KSLRVTR
+567 KSLRPTR
-574 EASQSPTKTIRSRQ
+574 EVTESPTKTIRSRQ

-614 NPVQTSPKLT
+614 SPVQTSPKLK

-637 RTAPVQAKVKSRPTI
+637 RTAPTQTKTKTRPSI

-664 KMRAKAPQTEAF
+664 KTKPKVGQTEVF

-685 SATLRSPPN
+685 SATLRSPSH
-694 QKPLSPLLEQILRST
+694 QKQLSPLLEQILRSAET
-709 ESAKDDAT
+709 AKDDAS

-731 GDDSLSR
+731 GEDSLSR

-769 AAPRKDQRN
+769 AAPRKDPRT

>member
-1 MTTWTRQ
+1 
-8 GFFSV
+8 
-13 KTSNVQLALNPS
+13 
-25 TMASAGAVL
+25 MASAGAVL

-82 VALCRHANAVRD
+82 VALCRHANAVRE
-94 SARLILDSPQ
+94 SARLILDSPV
-104 PESEDALTL
+104 PESEDALIL
-113 ARALRTRPPVNMLP
+113 AKALRTRPPVNMLP

-143 IDWCRKALGIL
+143 IDWCRKALDIL

-189 PAPLLVQMERQIERE
+189 PAPLLVQMEKQIERE

-215 ALGLVPSGPQP
+215 ALGLVPSAPQP

-267 TRLLIFVRILR
+267 TRMLIFVRILR

-301 CRCRAQHRTSL
+301 CRCKAQHRTSL

-340 PYTKTEPK
+340 PYKDYKETKN
-348 SYEPM
+348 YEPM
-353 SLQYNPKIYNEEPKS
+353 SLPYSAKVYNDEPKS
-368 GHYLS
+368 GQYLS
-373 NHRLNSDAPT
+373 NNKLDAPT
-383 SLPYLGELDRAA
+383 SLPYLGDMDRAL
-395 SPSRRHLAPRAMSP
+395 SPSRKHLTTRNNSPSRH
-409 TRKSSSPD
+409 SSSPD

-423 TSNHLVPTPHGMRN
+423 PSNHLVPTPHAVRN

-491 NSIEDAE
+491 NSMDDAD
-498 FNERLDQDDGCHMDK
+498 FSERLDHDDGCHVDK
-513 NERVDDHVSLN
+513 SDRVDDYVSLN

-532 SDTFYGGRKPSS
+532 SDTFYGGRKNSS
-544 IEEKSNR
+544 EDKSNR
-551 SSPDRV
+551 TSPECIIV
-557 VVTESNDSPS
+557 HENNDSPS
-567 KSLRVTR
+567 KSLRPTR
-574 EASQSPTKTIRSRQ
+574 DASQSPVKTIRSRQ

-604 GNTPSPKHTA
+604 GNTPSPKHTP
-614 NPVQTSPKLT
+614 NLQSSPKLA
-624 PKLPPTARNTWSG
+624 PKLPPTARNTWGG
-637 RTAPVQAKVKSRPTI
+637 RTAPNQTKTKSRPTI
-652 GADTFDNPNKSP
+652 GADTFENPNKSP
-664 KMRAKAPQTEAF
+664 KVKPKVQNEAF

-685 SATLRSPPN
+685 SATLRSPTH
-694 QKPLSPLLEQILRST
+694 QKALSPLLEQILRST
-709 ESAKDDAT
+709 ETAKDDAT

-731 GDDSLSR
+731 GEDSLSR

-769 AAPRKDQRN
+769 AAPRKDPRN

>member
-1 MTTWTRQ
+1 
-8 GFFSV
+8 
-13 KTSNVQLALNPS
+13 
-25 TMASAGAVL
+25 MACVGAVL
-34 LEARPFRPF
+34 LEARSFRPF
-43 KSSEEYLYAM
+43 RSSEEYLYAM
-53 KEDLAEWLT
+53 KEDLAEWMT

-82 VALCRHANAVRD
+82 VVLCTHANAVRE
-94 SARLILDSPQ
+94 SAKVIL
-104 PESEDALTL
+104 ESAEESDDAITL
-113 ARALRTRPPVNMLP
+113 AKALRSRPPVNMLP

-143 IDWCRKALGIL
+143 IDWCRYALGIL

-179 VARKGAVLGM
+179 VARKGSVLGM
-189 PAPLLVQMERQIERE
+189 PAPLLVQMEKQIERE

-267 TRLLIFVRILR
+267 TKLLIFVRILR

-301 CRCRAQHRTSL
+301 CRCKAQHRSTL

-320 HDLAG
+320 QSLVG
-325 ATVTYERPDP
+325 ATVTYERDP

-340 PYTKTEPK
+340 PFTKNDK
-348 SYEPM
+348 NDEPM
-353 SLQYNPKIYNEEPKS
+353 SLQYPTKPYNDSTSRIYN
-368 GHYLS
+368 S
-373 NHRLNSDAPT
+373 NMYSDAPT
-383 SLPYLGELDRAA
+383 SLPYLGDVDRAS
-395 SPSRRHLAPRAMSP
+395 SPSRKQLGPRTSP
-409 TRKSSSPD
+409 DRKSSSPD
-417 RRTKIV
+417 RRPKIV
-423 TSNHLVPTPHGMRN
+423 SSNHLVPTPHGNRN

-445 APAAESASDNGSE
+445 APQAESASDNGSE

-477 PSTKTTNR
+477 PSIKNTNR
-485 YSLHSQ
+485 YSILSQ
-491 NSIEDAE
+491 NSMDDAE
-498 FNERLDQDDGCHMDK
+498 YNERLDQDDGCPIDK
-513 NERVDDHVSLN
+513 NERVDVYVSLT

-532 SDTFYGGRKPSS
+532 SDTFYGGKKTSS
-544 IEEKSNR
+544 IDDKSNR
-551 SSPDRV
+551 GSPERI
-557 VVTESNDSPS
+557 VTESNNSPS
-567 KSLRVTR
+567 KNLRPSRDSTDL
-574 EASQSPTKTIRSRQ
+574 STKTIKGRQ

-593 HSPVRNRTPSR
+593 HSPVRTRTPSR
-604 GNTPSPKHTA
+604 ANTPSPKHAA
-614 NPVQTSPKLT
+614 NPVQTSPKLA
-624 PKLPPTARNTWSG
+624 PKLPPSARNTWSG
-637 RTAPVQAKVKSRPTI
+637 RTAPNQAKTKSRPTI

-664 KMRAKAPQTEAF
+664 KTKTKVAPQNEAF

-685 SATLRSPPN
+685 SATLRSPPSN
-694 QKPLSPLLEQILRST
+694 KTLSPLLEHILRST
-709 ESAKDDAT
+709 ETAKDDAA

-731 GDDSLSR
+731 GEDSLSR

-769 AAPRKDQRN
+769 ASPRKDPRN

>member
-1 MTTWTRQ
+1 
-8 GFFSV
+8 
-13 KTSNVQLALNPS
+13 
-25 TMASAGAVL
+25 MACAGAVL

-62 VLYPEL
+62 ILYPEL

-82 VALCRHANAVRD
+82 VALCRHANAVRE
-94 SARLILDSPQ
+94 SARLILESQ
-104 PESEDALTL
+104 APEPDDALTL
-113 ARALRTRPPVNMLP
+113 ARALRTRPPVNMLI

-135 ARDNLSNF
+135 ARDNVSNF
-143 IDWCRKALGIL
+143 IEWCRRALGIL

-189 PAPLLVQMERQIERE
+189 PAPLLVQMEKQIERE

-215 ALGLVPSGPQP
+215 ALGLVPLGPQP

-325 ATVTYERPDP
+325 ATVTYERSDP

-340 PYTKTEPK
+340 PYKTETLQK
-348 SYEPM
+348 NYEPM
-353 SLQYNPKIYNEEPKS
+353 SLQYSSKLYSDDPRS
-368 GHYLS
+368 THYQS
-373 NHRLNSDAPT
+373 SHRLNDAPT
-383 SLPYLGELDRAA
+383 SLPYLGELDRSH
-395 SPSRRHLAPRAMSP
+395 SPSRKHLAPRANSP
-409 TRKSSSPD
+409 GRKSSSPD
-417 RRTKIV
+417 RRSKIV
-423 TSNHLVPTPHGMRN
+423 SSNHLVPTPLGVRN

-445 APAAESASDNGSE
+445 APATESASDNGSE

-477 PSTKTTNR
+477 PPTKTTNR
-485 YSLHSQ
+485 YSMHSQ

-498 FNERLDQDDGCHMDK
+498 YSERLEQDDGCHLDR
-513 NERVDDHVSLN
+513 NERVDDYVSIT

-532 SDTFYGGRKPSS
+532 SDTFYRNKKPGS
-544 IEEKSNR
+544 IEDKSNR
-551 SSPDRV
+551 GSPERI
-557 VVTESNDSPS
+557 VVTENNDSPS
-567 KSLRVTR
+567 KSLRPSR
-574 EASQSPTKTIRSRQ
+574 EATDSPIKSVRSRQ

-593 HSPVRNRTPSR
+593 HSPVRARTPSR

-624 PKLPPTARNTWSG
+624 PKLPPTARNTWNG
-637 RTAPVQAKVKSRPTI
+637 RTAPSQTKSKTRPTI
-652 GADTFDNPNKSP
+652 GADTFENPNKSP
-664 KMRAKAPQTEAF
+664 KAKLKTVVQSEAF

-694 QKPLSPLLEQILRST
+694 QKPLSPLLEQILRSAET
-709 ESAKDDAT
+709 AKDDAA
-717 VLEKMKEIIRTYSK
+717 VLAKMKEIIRSYSK
-731 GDDSLSR
+731 GDNDSLSR

-753 VMSDGKLERST
+753 VMSDGKLERSM

-769 AAPRKDQRN
+769 ATPRKDQRN
-778 GASRIPAPVSIGCRR
+778 GPSRIPAPVAIGCRR

>member
-1 MTTWTRQ
+1 
-8 GFFSV
+8 
-13 KTSNVQLALNPS
+13 
-25 TMASAGAVL
+25 MASAGAVL

-68 RINADNFLDRLDTG
+68 RITADNFLDRLDTG
-82 VALCRHANAVRD
+82 VALCRHANAVRE
-94 SARLILDSPQ
+94 SARRILSDMQ
-104 PESEDALTL
+104 EAEEALAL
-113 ARALRTRPPVNMLP
+113 AKALMARGPVNMLP

-143 IDWCRKALGIL
+143 IDWCRRALGIL

-179 VARKGAVLGM
+179 VARKGSVLGM
-189 PAPLLVQMERQIERE
+189 PAPLLVQMEKQIERE
-204 LAGEELRPDDS
+204 LAGEELQPHDN

-312 SARLARPK
+312 SARLARPRT
-320 HDLAG
+320 DLDG
-325 ATVTYERPDP
+325 ATVTYERPDHREP
-335 GPTSL
+335 ASL
-340 PYTKTEPK
+340 PYQDTTP
-348 SYEPM
+348 P
-353 SLQYNPKIYNEEPKS
+353 S
-368 GHYLS
+368 GKLE
-373 NHRLNSDAPT
+373 APA
-383 SLPYLGELDRAA
+383 SLPYMGEGERAA
-395 SPSRRHLAPRAMSP
+395 SPGRRHLAPRPRSP
-409 TRKSSSPD
+409 ARHSASPD
-417 RRTKIV
+417 RRTKLV
-423 TSNHLVPTPHGMRN
+423 TSNHLVPTPHAVRGR
-437 KSPRPVSP
+437 SPRPVSP

-468 VVAGSTQGS
+468 VVAGSAHGS
-477 PSTKTTNR
+477 PNTRTTNR
-485 YSLHSQ
+485 YSVHSQ
-491 NSIEDAE
+491 NSIDDADYS
-498 FNERLDQDDGCHMDK
+498 ERLEGEDGSATDRSDRDDY
-513 NERVDDHVSLN
+513 VSLT

-532 SDTFYGGRKPSS
+532 SDTFYGRRDEP
-544 IEEKSNR
+544 R
-551 SSPDRV
+551 ARTSPEPPAPR
-557 VVTESNDSPS
+557 PPPPA
-567 KSLRVTR
+567 RAR
-574 EASQSPTKTIRSRQ
+574 
-588 ASRIP
+588 SRIP
-593 HSPVRNRTPSR
+593 HSPARTPTPSR
-604 GNTPSPKHTA
+604 APTPSPKHA
-614 NPVQTSPKLT
+614 PKPHASPKLA
-624 PKLPPTARNTWSG
+624 PKLPPARNTWGG
-637 RTAPVQAKVKSRPTI
+637 RSAPGQAKSRARPTI
-652 GADTFDNPNKSP
+652 GADTFESPNKSP
-664 KMRAKAPQTEAF
+664 KARQKAQSDAF
-676 KRNSPLRAS
+676 RRNSPLRAS
-685 SATLRSPPN
+685 SATLRSPPG
-694 QKPLSPLLEQILRST
+694 QPAAKSRSPLLEQIFRT
-709 ESAKDDAT
+709 AESARDDAA
-717 VLEKMKEIIRTYSK
+717 VLEKMKEIIRTYSR
-731 GDDSLSR
+731 GEDALSR
-738 TSSKD
+738 ASSKD

-769 AAPRKDQRN
+769 AAPRRDPRDARAA
-778 GASRIPAPVSIGCRR
+778 ASRIPAPVALACRR
-793 STSTSQFQ
+793 STSTTHFQ